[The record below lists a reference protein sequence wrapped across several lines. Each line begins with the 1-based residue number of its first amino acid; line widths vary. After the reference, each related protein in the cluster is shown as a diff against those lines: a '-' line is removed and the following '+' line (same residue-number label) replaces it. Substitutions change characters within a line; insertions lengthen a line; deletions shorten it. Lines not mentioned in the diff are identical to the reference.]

1 MQKFTLSNVNYCL
14 ETAKRQEKS
23 VNLSRFTIN
32 FAKMFKKANFNKKVN
47 LDATLSLTVF
57 KI

>member
-1 MQKFTLSNVNYCL
+1 MQKITLSNVNYCL

-32 FAKMFKKANFNKKVN
+32 FAKMFKKAKFNKKAN
-47 LDATLSLTVF
+47 LDARLFLTF
-57 KI
+57 LKI